1 MNTPPPPLDIVSFVV
16 ALLSLVFS
24 HQAAQAIG
32 PYAVIVV
39 CAIGGASWSASRI
52 GEASN
57 GKTFRH
63 IAWWAGLGVIFAVPL
78 AEGLARFTGWEVRWL
93 LGPGA
98 ALLAAHPDWIWLRV
112 RGLIDRHIGHRPT
125 QGDQP

>member
-1 MNTPPPPLDIVSFVV
+1 LNTTPPPLDIVSFVV

-39 CAIGGASWSASRI
+39 CAIGGASWSAARI
-52 GEASN
+52 GEATTR
-57 GKTFRH
+57 KTMGH
-63 IAWWAGLGVIFAVPL
+63 IALWAGLGVICAVPL
-78 AEGLARFTGWEVRWL
+78 AEGLARFTGWEVRWI

-98 ALLAAHPDWIWLRV
+98 ALVAAHPDWIWLRV
-112 RGLIDRHIGHRPT
+112 RALIDRRIGHQAG